1 MSKKKKILLA
11 SGGALGCLLVALLV
25 LPFLFIDQIEARV
38 RAEIERATSV
48 RVSWSGIGLTFF
60 RDFPHPTFSLSG
72 LTVVGTGRFDGDT
85 LAAVGD
91 FRLAL
96 NGTSVIGAV
105 RGSGPLVIRSVRID
119 EPTLRLQVDDD
130 GTTSWNVLPE
140 RQAATAASPAQAVA
154 VSLRSLELSDGVVVL
169 DNAESG
175 LFVSVEGLRHSLR
188 GDFSRDATVAST
200 RTHSDAVT
208 VRFAGAPY
216 LAGASLDFDADFD
229 VDMVAR
235 RAQLVDNELRL
246 NDLAVR
252 LEGDVA
258 QEGEDLAMDLTFEAP
273 STAFAQI
280 LSLVS
285 VVYAQDFA
293 SLETA
298 GTFSLNGNVRGAYGE
313 NAFPSLA
320 LDLNVVDGSFR
331 YPDLPLAARAITAD
345 LSVSNPGGDIDRTVV
360 NLSRFYVEIGDQP
373 VDATLTLR
381 TPVSDPDV
389 EVSVQGAVDL
399 GDVAR
404 TVKLEGAEGLGGVI
418 VADAFMH
425 ALRSDVDSARYD
437 RIDARG
443 TFSAQAVTLRGPDLR
458 QPVDIEE
465 ARIQLTPQTAEL
477 RAFQARLGSSD
488 LQATGRLDNL
498 LGFALGQEPLRGTAN
513 FASGRFLLDEWKSD
527 NELAAIAVPAM
538 LDLTLDG
545 TVGTLVYNGLEMRN
559 ARGRAIVRDQR
570 LTLEGF
576 SLETLG
582 GRVGIDGFY
591 ETLDATRPTFA
602 LDLALDSLDVAGA
615 SEAFL
620 TVQTL
625 APVARYA
632 RGTFSSALNLS
643 GGFGQDMAPMLDVLD
658 GEGSLSTS
666 RMAIEGFPM
675 LDRISE
681 TLQLQR
687 LANPTVEAVRSN
699 IRIQDGRLHV
709 EPFQVSVG
717 GLAMTASGSNGID
730 QSVDYT
736 LELQVPRAGFADAA
750 LSGLASRAGSLGVS
764 LAAID
769 PVRVG
774 VRVTGTAS
782 QPALDVGLSETAG
795 SVGDAATQAAGAAVG
810 QRIDDAQ
817 RRLDASEAEARQRA
831 RAQADSVVAQAQR
844 QADAI
849 RTEAGRAAAEV
860 RAEGNRAAD
869 EVLARATNP
878 LTRAAAQPA
887 ADRVRQEAEQ
897 RAAAIERE
905 ADERATS
912 LVGDDGDAR

>member
-285 VVYAQDFA
+285 VVALIMSAFGGFIVGMILA
-293 SLETA
+293 L
-298 GTFSLNGNVRGAYGE
+298 FSLIGCVI
-313 NAFPSLA
+313 
-320 LDLNVVDGSFR
+320 
-331 YPDLPLAARAITAD
+331 AA
-345 LSVSNPGGDIDRTVV
+345 
-360 NLSRFYVEIGDQP
+360 DQ
-373 VDATLTLR
+373 
-381 TPVSDPDV
+381 
-389 EVSVQGAVDL
+389 
-399 GDVAR
+399 
-404 TVKLEGAEGLGGVI
+404 I
-418 VADAFMH
+418 
-425 ALRSDVDSARYD
+425 
-437 RIDARG
+437 I
-443 TFSAQAVTLRGPDLR
+443 
-458 QPVDIEE
+458 
-465 ARIQLTPQTAEL
+465 
-477 RAFQARLGSSD
+477 
-488 LQATGRLDNL
+488 
-498 LGFALGQEPLRGTAN
+498 
-513 FASGRFLLDEWKSD
+513 RFL
-527 NELAAIAVPAM
+527 
-538 LDLTLDG
+538 
-545 TVGTLVYNGLEMRN
+545 
-559 ARGRAIVRDQR
+559 
-570 LTLEGF
+570 
-576 SLETLG
+576 
-582 GRVGIDGFY
+582 
-591 ETLDATRPTFA
+591 
-602 LDLALDSLDVAGA
+602 
-615 SEAFL
+615 
-620 TVQTL
+620 
-625 APVARYA
+625 
-632 RGTFSSALNLS
+632 
-643 GGFGQDMAPMLDVLD
+643 
-658 GEGSLSTS
+658 
-666 RMAIEGFPM
+666 
-675 LDRISE
+675 
-681 TLQLQR
+681 
-687 LANPTVEAVRSN
+687 
-699 IRIQDGRLHV
+699 
-709 EPFQVSVG
+709 
-717 GLAMTASGSNGID
+717 
-730 QSVDYT
+730 
-736 LELQVPRAGFADAA
+736 
-750 LSGLASRAGSLGVS
+750 
-764 LAAID
+764 
-769 PVRVG
+769 
-774 VRVTGTAS
+774 
-782 QPALDVGLSETAG
+782 
-795 SVGDAATQAAGAAVG
+795 
-810 QRIDDAQ
+810 
-817 RRLDASEAEARQRA
+817 
-831 RAQADSVVAQAQR
+831 
-844 QADAI
+844 
-849 RTEAGRAAAEV
+849 
-860 RAEGNRAAD
+860 
-869 EVLARATNP
+869 
-878 LTRAAAQPA
+878 
-887 ADRVRQEAEQ
+887 
-897 RAAAIERE
+897 
-905 ADERATS
+905 
-912 LVGDDGDAR
+912 